1 MTRQAERH
9 ARKHRTEASFENN
22 ERRRWKMNGCKAIQK
37 AARRAERRL
46 GKAICADAMAAA

>member
-22 ERRRWKMNGCKAIQK
+22 ERRRWKLNGCKAIQK